1 MSYPEPVPI
10 SFPNL
15 ENFPPGSRMDFFG
28 LNHDTGEFEKVGEG
42 LVSSDGQTIDSIGG
56 VVHANSWHGVVPQPP
71 MSEPGSDSS
80 NSSSGSGCGS
90 GGGGPGAGSGD
101 SGSSGEFGAC
111 VIGYQYD
118 ALDRL
123 IDDRIKGG
131 TSDSYGYDLN
141 GNRTSRVRNALEM
154 TRYDYSPDSNR
165 LNLVEK
171 RFRGNNAVVPVQ
183 PSQTRTYNDANRWD
197 QLFIEGALKA
207 TYIHNAM
214 GQRTRKVVVNADNT
228 ISTTVYHYDFQGMLI
243 SETNERGEPIKDYI
257 WLDYAPIAQIEYD
270 AIADSDTIYYLHT
283 DHLMTPRFATDSGG
297 NIVWRWE
304 GEAFGDTL
312 SKSDP
317 DGNGKD
323 VVVNLR
329 FAGQY
334 YDSESQLYY
343 NYFRYY
349 DPTAGRYI
357 TSDPIGLD
365 GGLNTYAYVDGNP
378 LYWTDYYGLRGA
390 RRGGNPYRDHIPVL
404 RPDPIPHHPPNNN
417 SQPTPNSPM
426 PP

>member
-1 MSYPEPVPI
+1 
-10 SFPNL
+10 
-15 ENFPPGSRMDFFG
+15 
-28 LNHDTGEFEKVGEG
+28 
-42 LVSSDGQTIDSIGG
+42 
-56 VVHANSWHGVVPQPP
+56 
-71 MSEPGSDSS
+71 
-80 NSSSGSGCGS
+80 
-90 GGGGPGAGSGD
+90 
-101 SGSSGEFGAC
+101 
-111 VIGYQYD
+111 
-118 ALDRL
+118 
-123 IDDRIKGG
+123 
-131 TSDSYGYDLN
+131 
-141 GNRTSRVRNALEM
+141 
-154 TRYDYSPDSNR
+154 
-165 LNLVEK
+165 
-171 RFRGNNAVVPVQ
+171 
-183 PSQTRTYNDANRWD
+183 
-197 QLFIEGALKA
+197 
-207 TYIHNAM
+207 M
-214 GQRTRKVVVNADNT
+214 GQRTRKVVVNTDNT

-404 RPDPIPHHPPNNN
+404 RPDPIPHRPPNNN

-426 PP
+426 PPRPGQNPNSFWNYGKNLPGNNPRHDKTGPPAPGDEWKLPKEFIPDNCRIVCGSQNENNNSPGSCDANSSPNGSSPQASPCRMVCH